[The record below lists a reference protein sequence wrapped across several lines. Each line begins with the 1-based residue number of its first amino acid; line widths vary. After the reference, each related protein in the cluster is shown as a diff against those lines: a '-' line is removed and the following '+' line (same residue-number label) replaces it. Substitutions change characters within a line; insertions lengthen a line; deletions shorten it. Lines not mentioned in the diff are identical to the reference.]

1 VVLVVTQYDPPQP
14 FADLGGAMMLPTLK
28 LGFDDF
34 ELRDHPLCRR
44 NPPDVEGSA
53 APESSTEVGEP
64 QKCEGLRLTL
74 ATPFSVS
81 CGEPPEFDQSRLVR
95 MQFQAEP
102 DEPFPKLLKETLG
115 VGPVLKAH
123 HKIVGIPDDNYVARR
138 LSCAKLPPTDRIRSA
153 GTR

>member
-1 VVLVVTQYDPPQP
+1 
-14 FADLGGAMMLPTLK
+14 MMPPTLK

-34 ELRDHPLCRR
+34 ELRGHPLCRR

-64 QKCEGLRLTL
+64 QKREGLRLSL

-95 MQFQAEP
+95 MQFQSEP
-102 DEPFPKLLKETLG
+102 YQPFPKLTQEPLG
-115 VGPVLKAH
+115 VGPVLKSY
-123 HKIVGIPDDNYVARR
+123 HKLVGIPHANHAAR
-138 LSCAKLPPTDRIRSA
+138 C
-153 GTR
+153 